1 MEREIEE
8 LDFGALRALLHGEVS
23 PARWRGL
30 LWLVSGR
37 GWDARPEEWLPY
49 AQDMLD
55 ARWPDAVRVWPMA
68 LRASRVPKAAHQ
80 LVRALHFT
88 REARVP
94 ALLQFDLESLA
105 RHAPPLTI
113 LGVKRVDL
121 DAASAALIVEHLPP
135 NVHTLALRLS
145 ASREPLLAR
154 ALLAGRCDGIARLE
168 LRDGVV
174 EGADAVRARLAVMAR

>member
-8 LDFGALRALLHGEVS
+8 PDFGALRSLLHGEVS

-49 AQDMLD
+49 AQDVLD
-55 ARWPDAVRVWPMA
+55 ARWPDAMRVWLTQ
-68 LRASRVPKAAHQ
+68 LRWSGKPKAANQ
-80 LVRALHFT
+80 LVRALHLT
-88 REARVP
+88 REARV
-94 ALLQFDLESLA
+94 ADLLRFELEHLA
-105 RHAPPLTI
+105 MHAPPLTI

-121 DAASAALIVEHLPP
+121 DAASAALIVEHIPP
-135 NVHTLALRLS
+135 SVHTLALRLS

-168 LRDGVV
+168 LREGVV
-174 EGADAVRARLAVMAR
+174 EGVDAVRARLAAMAR